1 MSGNSSKRPNFKENV
16 DHMVDRAINIINLDS
31 GIAQA
36 IKACSSVLQVKFPVR
51 FHDRTEVFTGWRAV
65 HSVHKLPAKG
75 GLRFSE
81 DVEQTE
87 IEAMAALMTYKCA
100 IVDIPFGGSKGGLC
114 VNPKK
119 YDRYEM
125 ELITRKFA
133 VELAKKGFLSPST
146 NVPAPDVGTGPR
158 EMSWIMDSYK
168 NLFPDDINHLGC
180 VTGKPVQYG
189 GVEGRIESTGI
200 GAQQALREFF
210 RHPKEKKLARIDG
223 DIEGKKVVIQGL
235 GKVGFHVAKAL
246 QNEDKAKIIAIAEH
260 DGCLFN
266 TNGLNVENVRAYKEE
281 KGIVKGFP
289 DATYHEDLDAFLAI
303 ESDILIPAAT
313 QSVITIEN
321 ADKIKTKLIAEAANG
336 PVTYRADNLLKKK
349 GIIVLPDIYLNAGG
363 VTVSYFEWIKN
374 LSHISYGR
382 MTRRYEENR
391 GQHIMEAIKSTSGK
405 DIPDWISSAILSGTE
420 EREIVFSGLDDTMRT
435 AFQKIVETK
444 ESYKVDDY
452 RTAAYIIAVKKLA
465 DTLLDIGV

>member
-200 GAQQALREFF
+200 GVQQALREFF
-210 RHPKEKKLARIDG
+210 RHPKEKKLAGVDG

-266 TNGLNVENVRAYKEE
+266 KNGLNVENVRAYKEE
-281 KGIVKGFP
+281 KGVVKGFP
-289 DATYHEDLDAFLAI
+289 DATFHEDLDAFLSI

-313 QSVITIEN
+313 QSVITI
-321 ADKIKTKLIAEAANG
+321 
-336 PVTYRADNLLKKK
+336 
-349 GIIVLPDIYLNAGG
+349 
-363 VTVSYFEWIKN
+363 
-374 LSHISYGR
+374 
-382 MTRRYEENR
+382 
-391 GQHIMEAIKSTSGK
+391 
-405 DIPDWISSAILSGTE
+405 
-420 EREIVFSGLDDTMRT
+420 
-435 AFQKIVETK
+435 
-444 ESYKVDDY
+444 
-452 RTAAYIIAVKKLA
+452 
-465 DTLLDIGV
+465 